1 MSVLAKINGKWEEVA
16 NAGAGGGGKGIQYLI
31 CESAAADA
39 NKVADCEA
47 ADGLAVAVK
56 FVNGNTYGTINT
68 TTHTATG
75 PTFNGKPI
83 KVGNR
88 QIGPAA
94 IVAGDVHVLVFSE
107 ADDCWHDA
115 TADIVYRNANE
126 IMYRN
131 GSYMTWNGTDLN
143 IVF

>member
-16 NAGAGGGGKGIQYLI
+16 NASAGGGGKGIQYLI
-31 CESAAADA
+31 CDSTADAAD
-39 NKVADCEA
+39 KIADCEA
-47 ADGLAVAVK
+47 ADGLTIAVK
-56 FVNGNTYGTINT
+56 FTNGNTYGTINT
-68 TTHTATG
+68 TAHTATG

-83 KVGNR
+83 KVGN
-88 QIGPAA
+88 QQMGPGA
-94 IVAGDVHVLVFSE
+94 IVSGDVHVLVFSE
-107 ADDCWHDA
+107 ADDCWHDT
-115 TADIVYRNANE
+115 TAEIVYRNASE